1 MEVADVSPALQDR
14 LGAEATAGLLDLFNT
29 ARQEWTTDV
38 TTAVV
43 ERFER
48 RLLAETSDIRVAVA
62 HSEAALRLEIA
73 GLRGEMREGNA
84 SLRQEMT
91 HSHASL
97 RQEMTE
103 GLAGLRQ
110 EMRDGFSGLRQ
121 EMIATISGL
130 RQEMTGADAALRQD
144 MVAGRFELVKWCFAF
159 WVGQVV
165 AIAAVVGV
173 MFRFI
178 R

>member
-14 LGAEATAGLLDLFNT
+14 LGPEATAGLLDLFNT

-38 TTAVV
+38 TTAAV
-43 ERFER
+43 ERFEG

-91 HSHASL
+91 HGHASL
-97 RQEMTE
+97 RQEMSE
-103 GLAGLRQ
+103 ALAGLRQ
-110 EMRDGFSGLRQ
+110 EMRDGF
-121 EMIATISGL
+121 SGL